1 MLVTDIM
8 VSFFCMSV
16 TIAVISVVGL
26 VSAAPSAIVAHLRTF
41 SIVAASFVRTACR
54 NVGVDPLT
62 AANTVW
68 ASSRSAF
75 FLRAS
80 RCWSENPPQVG

>member
-1 MLVTDIM
+1 MLATDII
-8 VSFFCMSV
+8 VSFFCISV
-16 TIAVISVVGL
+16 TIAVMSVVRL

-54 NVGVDPLT
+54 NIGVNPLT

-68 ASSRSAF
+68 ASLRPA

-80 RCWSENPPQVG
+80 RC